1 MAKSQGE
8 YVRKIKIIWSA
19 PGKIAEEFNEPEKL
33 TDGAVALFFKIPK
46 SYSSTPARIK
56 SNLDF
61 INHLQ
66 NELAEKT
73 GRKIP
78 CFLIPED
85 VQMVQVAL
93 EPEVVPDMVRRV
105 FSKKSTKQL
114 DVSEGK

>member
-1 MAKSQGE
+1 M
-8 YVRKIKIIWSA
+8 RKIKIIWSG

-33 TDGAVALFFKIPK
+33 TDGALALFFKVPK
-46 SYSSTPARIK
+46 SYSSSPARIK

-66 NELAEKT
+66 EQLATQT

-85 VQMVQVAL
+85 VTMVQVQL
-93 EPEVVPDMVRRV
+93 DPEPVPDTVRRI

>member
-1 MAKSQGE
+1 M
-8 YVRKIKIIWSA
+8 RKIKVIWSA

-33 TDGAVALFFKIPK
+33 ADGAVALFFKVPK
-46 SYSSTPARIK
+46 NYSSSPARIK

-61 INHLQ
+61 IEHLQ

-85 VQMVQVAL
+85 VQMVQVTL
-93 EPEVVPDMVRRV
+93 DPEPVPDCVRRV
-105 FSKKSTKQL
+105 FSKKSTQQL